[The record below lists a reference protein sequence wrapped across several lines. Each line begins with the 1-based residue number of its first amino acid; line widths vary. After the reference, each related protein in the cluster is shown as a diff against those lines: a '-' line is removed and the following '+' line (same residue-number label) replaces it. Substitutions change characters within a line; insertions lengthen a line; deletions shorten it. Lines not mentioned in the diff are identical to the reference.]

1 MSSSPLVPSKR
12 NSEREDLMKLH
23 KSLTVLCVCSMMG
36 SIVQAAPF
44 TFTNTTDAINQ
55 VSKDSTLLSGWINDQ
70 FKDAAAF
77 NSTAGD
83 VVPSQ
88 LKIFGIEFGVEG
100 VATASK
106 VDVDGLH
113 NLGTELIDTT
123 KIKMYDRMPFPSV
136 LGHAKIGLPFGL
148 DAGIRIGG
156 IPSKSLDNGDT
167 HFDIA
172 NSIFG
177 LDVRKKIIEEG
188 MTRPFGLTMGLNYTH
203 AKGHIDVDTPYTA
216 NMGNVLVGGQTYTPS
231 FNATGNERTDWDTNS
246 VGVQAILNKK
256 ILILNPYIGAA
267 ANHNSGTVSS
277 SINNV
282 GNLILT
288 EPGLPTL
295 TQALTAG
302 GSASASP
309 DNWDLRALAGLEIT
323 ILPFVKLG
331 INGEL
336 ANEGRYGGDIGLRIQ
351 FR

>member
-1 MSSSPLVPSKR
+1 
-12 NSEREDLMKLH
+12 
-23 KSLTVLCVCSMMG
+23 
-36 SIVQAAPF
+36 
-44 TFTNTTDAINQ
+44 
-55 VSKDSTLLSGWINDQ
+55 LSGWINEQ

-106 VDVDGLH
+106 VDVDGFH
-113 NLGTELIDTT
+113 NLGATLIDTT
-123 KIKMYDRMPFPSV
+123 KINMYNRLPFPSV
-136 LGHAKIGLPFGL
+136 LGHAKIGLPFGW
-148 DAGIRIGG
+148 DAGVRIGG
-156 IPSKSLDNGDT
+156 IPSKSFDNGST
-167 HFDIA
+167 NFDVT

-177 LDVRKKIIEEG
+177 LDLRKKLIDEG
-188 MTRPFGLTMGLNYTH
+188 ELHPFGLTLGLNYTH
-203 AKGHIDVDTPYTA
+203 AKGHIDVDTPYTVTG
-216 NMGNVLVGGQTYTPS
+216 GNTVTVGPNTYTPS
-231 FNATGNERTDWDTNS
+231 FNATGNERTDWNTNS
-246 VGVQAILNKK
+246 VGVQAIVNKK